1 MKTTLSV
8 FVAIMVLGATI
19 GRAQV
24 ATGNIRGTVTD
35 STGGV
40 LPNCAVTITH
50 TATGLERKVSTNER
64 GDFNAPSLPVG
75 EYKLTAGAAGFQ
87 TKVLSGLVL
96 QVDQTAII
104 PIVLDPGAITQTMEV
119 TAAAPVLDFQTSS
132 LGQVIENRRIVDL
145 PLNGRNPFAL
155 GVLSGGT
162 VAFSGLT
169 TNLPILA
176 GGGRVNANDILLDGV
191 DDNLRAYNG
200 SVGRTGL
207 SYTPSVDAVEEFKVK
222 TNSFS
227 AEYGHS
233 AGYTMNATIKSGT
246 NEYHGSVYEFL
257 RNDALDANNF
267 VSNYSGKPKAELR
280 QNQFGATLG
289 GRVRLPFYNG
299 RDKTFFFGDWEG
311 LQVRQAATS
320 SLSDL
325 PPDVFRAGNFSSVS
339 TIIYD
344 PATRVLGPN
353 GVATSNPFPNNTI
366 PTSRLDLTALLFQT
380 LIPTVNTG
388 SPTSVTRNY
397 LRSSPS
403 ATHRN
408 QGDVKID
415 HRLSDKNN
423 LMVRMSLAQQNVP
436 SVGLFIYSPSV
447 RYFNTRNVALSDTYV
462 FTPTVVNEFRFG
474 YNRTNSSSEATM
486 AQQENDFTAKAGLA
500 FGPIFGFPTLN
511 WTSSGLNQSGTT
523 EFTGFSGAKSSFS
536 FENAFQYA
544 DNVSIIRGPHTFKV
558 GVDIRRFR
566 FDRLTGFPASG
577 SYYFGAIYTSN
588 ASLASPG
595 GLPYADF
602 LLGLPTSVTNQNAID
617 WSRQR
622 DLYVGP
628 YVQDDWK
635 VSRSLTLNLGFRYD
649 LYTQPVD
656 AKGTGAMFDP
666 FSPNS
671 NGRLGILQLPGQ
683 NGNSRSIV
691 WGHHRNLAPRFGFAY
706 QASRKFVV
714 RGGWGIFFSNREQN
728 DQTTDMALS
737 LANFRNINMPQVSA
751 ATTITPPYRFSSPL
765 IVSNVVDSGFS
776 KYTGTSPLTAD
787 AGAQNEADI
796 PFSPFPMLL
805 QWNLSLQYELLPN
818 LLVEGSYAAARGVHW
833 AQRIDLNQ
841 VTFANAL
848 IGKNTQADRPYNF
861 IASSEALD
869 TADVSNWYNAANL
882 KIERR
887 FSKGLTLLANYT
899 ISHATDSGNAGEST
913 FGNQANTRALN
924 TYDLSRERGLSSL
937 DIPKK
942 LALSGNYEL
951 PVGKGKPLNIQNS
964 VLDQIIGG
972 WQTNGVLMIRSGIA
986 TDVTTSQLPPVFAN
1000 YNFPDRVLGQPLTVP
1015 NAGFDQYF
1023 NPAAF
1028 SVPATVPNNKG
1039 VPIMTFGN
1047 SARMVLR
1054 GPGQRNLDF
1063 SIFKIFHF
1071 GEKRRLEFRAESF
1084 NLSNTPTFSLS
1095 GPTSANLSVGN
1106 AAFGKLSSSQSVGR
1120 LVQFGLKLLW

>member
-1 MKTTLSV
+1 MKTSVWVLVTMMALSG
-8 FVAIMVLGATI
+8 AIS
-19 GRAQV
+19 RAQV
-24 ATGNIRGTVTD
+24 ATGNIRGTVSD
-35 STGGV
+35 SSGGV
-40 LPNCAVTITH
+40 LPQCSVTITH
-50 TATGLERKVSTNER
+50 TDTGLIRKVLTNER

-75 EYKLTAGAAGFQ
+75 KYKLTVGAVGFQ
-87 TKVLSGLVL
+87 TKVVSGLVL
-96 QVDQTAII
+96 QVDQTATI
-104 PIVLDPGAITQTMEV
+104 PVVLDPGAITQTVEV

-132 LGQVIENRRIVDL
+132 LGQVIENKRITDL

-162 VAFSGLT
+162 VAFSGLS

-191 DDNLRAYNG
+191 DDNMRAFGG
-200 SVGRTGL
+200 SLGRAGL

-222 TNSFS
+222 TNSFA
-227 AEYGHS
+227 AEYGHA

-246 NEYHGSVYEFL
+246 NQYHGSAYEFL
-257 RNDALDANNF
+257 RNEALDANNF
-267 VSNYSGKPKAELR
+267 VSNFAGKPKAKFH
-280 QNQFGATLG
+280 QNQFGATFG

-299 RDKTFFFGDWEG
+299 RDKTFFFVDYEG
-311 LQVRQAATS
+311 LQVRQAASS

-325 PPDVFRAGNFSSVS
+325 PPDAFRAGDFSSSS
-339 TIIYD
+339 TKIYD
-344 PATRVLGPN
+344 PGTRVLGSN
-353 GVATSNPFPNNTI
+353 GVATSQPFPNNTI
-366 PTSRLDLTALLFQT
+366 PTAQLDPTALKFQT
-380 LIPTVNTG
+380 LIPAINTG
-388 SPTSVTRNY
+388 SPTSVSRNF

-408 QGDVKID
+408 QADVKVD
-415 HRLSDKNN
+415 HRLNAKNN
-423 LMVRMSLAQQNVP
+423 LMVRTSLSNQNVP
-436 SVGLFIYSPSV
+436 SQGTFIYSPSV
-447 RYFNTRNVALSDTYV
+447 RYFNVRNVALSDTHV
-462 FTPTVVNEFRFG
+462 FSPTVVNEFRFG
-474 YNRTNSSSEATM
+474 YNRSNSSSNATLAQEA
-486 AQQENDFTAKAGLA
+486 NDFTAKAGLA

-511 WTSSGLNQSGTT
+511 WTSTGLNQSGTV
-523 EFTGFSGAKSSFS
+523 EFTGLSGAKSSYG

-544 DNVSIIRGPHTFKV
+544 DNVSIIRGAHTFKT

-566 FDRLTGFPASG
+566 FDRLTSVPAAG
-577 SYYFGAIYTSN
+577 SYYFGAIYTAN

-617 WSRQR
+617 WSRLR

-628 YVQDDWK
+628 YIQDDWK
-635 VSRSLTLNLGFRYD
+635 ISRRLTFNLGFRYD

-656 AKGTGAMFDP
+656 AKNTGAMFDP
-666 FSPNS
+666 FTANS

-683 NGNSRSIV
+683 NGNTRTIV
-691 WGHHRNLAPRFGFAY
+691 VGHHRNFAPRVGFAY
-706 QASRKFVV
+706 QASSKFVV

-737 LANFRNINMPQVSA
+737 LYNFRNINMPQVSS
-751 ATTITPPYRFSSPL
+751 ATTITPPYRFNSPL
-765 IVSNVVDSGFS
+765 IVSNVVDTGFL

-796 PFSPFPMLL
+796 PFSPFPMLQ

-818 LLVEGSYAAARGVHW
+818 LLVEASYAAARGVHW

-848 IGKNTQADRPYNF
+848 IGKNTQVDRPYNF
-861 IASSEALD
+861 LASSEALD
-869 TADVSNWYNAANL
+869 TANVSNWLNSANL

-913 FGNQANTRALN
+913 YGNQANTRALN

-951 PVGKGKPLNIQNS
+951 PVGKGKFLNIQNS
-964 VLDQIIGG
+964 LLDQIVGG
-972 WQTNGVLMIRSGIA
+972 WQTNGVLIVRSGIA
-986 TDVTTSQLPPVFAN
+986 TDVTTSLVPPVFAN
-1000 YNFPDRVLGQPLTVP
+1000 YNVPDRVLGQPLLAP

-1028 SVPATVPNNKG
+1028 KVPGTVLNNKG
-1039 VPIMTFGN
+1039 VPITTFGN
-1047 SARMVLR
+1047 AGSMILR
-1054 GPGQRNLDF
+1054 GPGQRNVDF
-1063 SIFKIFHF
+1063 SIFKQFHF
-1071 GEKRRLEFRAESF
+1071 GEKRRLEFRAEAF

-1120 LVQFGLKLLW
+1120 QVQFGMKLKW

>member
-1 MKTTLSV
+1 MIL
-8 FVAIMVLGATI
+8 ALGAMS

-40 LPNCAVTITH
+40 LPNCAVTISH

-132 LGQVIENRRIVDL
+132 LGQVIENKRIVDL

-246 NEYHGSVYEFL
+246 NEYHGSAYEFL

-267 VSNYSGKPKAELR
+267 VSNYSGKPKAKLR
-280 QNQFGATLG
+280 QNQFGATFG
-289 GRVRLPFYNG
+289 GRVRVPFYNG
-299 RDKTFFFGDWEG
+299 RDKTFFFTDYEG

-325 PPDVFRAGNFSSVS
+325 PPDVFRAGNFSSAP

-366 PTSRLDLTALLFQT
+366 PTARLDPTALLFQT
-380 LIPTVNTG
+380 QIPATNTG
-388 SPTSVTRNY
+388 SPDSVTRNY
-397 LRSSPS
+397 LRNTPS

-408 QGDVKID
+408 QGDVKVD
-415 HRLSDKNN
+415 HRLNSKNN
-423 LMVRMSLAQQNVP
+423 LMVRMSLANQDVP
-436 SVGLFIYSPSV
+436 SVGLFIYSPSK
-447 RYFNTRNVALSDTYV
+447 RFFNTRNVALSDTHV

-474 YNRTNSSSEATM
+474 YNRTNSSSEATL
-486 AQQENDFTAKAGLA
+486 AQESIDFTAKAGLA
-500 FGPIFGFPTLN
+500 FGPIFGFPSLF

-523 EFTGFSGAKSSFS
+523 EFTSLSGSKSSYS

-544 DNVSIIRGPHTFKV
+544 DNVSIIRGAHTFKT

-577 SYYFGAIYTSN
+577 SYYFGSIYTAN
-588 ASLASPG
+588 ASLSSPG
-595 GLPYADF
+595 GLPYADY
-602 LLGLPTSVTNQNAID
+602 LLGLPTSVTNQNVID

-628 YVQDDWK
+628 YIQDDWK
-635 VSRSLTLNLGFRYD
+635 VSRRLTLNLGFRYD

-666 FSPNS
+666 FTANS

-683 NGNSRSIV
+683 NGNSRAIT
-691 WGHHRNLAPRFGFAY
+691 WGHHRNLAPRVGFAY
-706 QASRKFVV
+706 QASPKFVV

-737 LANFRNINMPQVSA
+737 LANFRNINMPQVSS
-751 ATTITPPYRFSSPL
+751 ATTITPPYRFNSPL
-765 IVSNVVDSGFS
+765 IVSNVVDPGFL
-776 KYTGTSPLTAD
+776 KFTGTSPLTAD

-796 PFSPFPMLL
+796 PFSPFPMLM
-805 QWNLSLQYELLPN
+805 QWNLSLQYEILPN

-869 TADVSNWYNAANL
+869 TADVSNWYNSANL
-882 KIERR
+882 KVERR
-887 FSKGLTLLANYT
+887 FAKGLTLLGNFT
-899 ISHATDSGNAGEST
+899 IAHGTDSGNAGEST
-913 FGNQANTRALN
+913 YGNQANTRALN

-951 PVGKGKPLNIQNS
+951 PIGKGKFFNIRNS
-964 VLDQIIGG
+964 VLNQFIGG
-972 WQTNGVLMIRSGIA
+972 WQTNGVLMMRSGIA
-986 TDVTTSQLPPVFAN
+986 TDVTTSLVPPVFAN
-1000 YNFPDRVLGQPLTVP
+1000 YNVPDRVLGQPLLMP
-1015 NAGFDQYF
+1015 NAGFDQFF

-1028 SVPATVPNNKG
+1028 KVPSTVPNSKG
-1039 VPIMTFGN
+1039 SPIMTFGN
-1047 SARMVLR
+1047 AGSMILR

-1063 SIFKIFHF
+1063 SIFKLFHL
-1071 GEKRRLEFRAESF
+1071 GEKRRLEFRAEAF

-1120 LVQFGLKLLW
+1120 LVQIGSKLMW